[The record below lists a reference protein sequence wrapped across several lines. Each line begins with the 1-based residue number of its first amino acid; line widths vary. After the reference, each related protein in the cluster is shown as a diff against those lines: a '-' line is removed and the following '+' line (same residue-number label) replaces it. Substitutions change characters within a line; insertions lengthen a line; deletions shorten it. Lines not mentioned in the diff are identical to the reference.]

1 MNEDSVNTVRIVHLI
16 IPQACCIFYMML
28 SKKILII
35 DDDRALIL
43 LLTKNIIEAGYEVIS
58 ALDGVQGLRLA
69 FQENPSLIVLD
80 IRFPAGGGIETLK
93 KLMASSKTMSTP
105 VLIITSYDEPQIRQK
120 VTEYNVAGFFVK
132 PIEPKSLI
140 NKIKEIV
147 RD

>member
-1 MNEDSVNTVRIVHLI
+1 MRNVSTRKNGHLI

-35 DDDRALIL
+35 DDDRALVL
-43 LLTKNIIEAGYEVIS
+43 LLTKNIIEAGYEVI
-58 ALDGVQGLRLA
+58 AAFDGVQGLRLA

-93 KLMASSKTMSTP
+93 KLVASSKTMNTP
-105 VLIITSYDEPQIRQK
+105 VLIITGHNEPQIRRK
-120 VTEYNVAGFFVK
+120 VSEYNAAGFFVK
-132 PIEPKSLI
+132 PIDPKSLV